1 MKIIEL
7 LESQSTM
14 QRLVT
19 QKMPA
24 KVAYALARNIKQ
36 MNEELK
42 TFDETRV
49 KLLEEN
55 WKMDP
60 ETSQYKVPPEDQKR
74 WQDMYAN
81 LIESEV
87 KIDPYMIKLSLLDS
101 VELTPGEMLAISWM
115 VTDSDPTV

>member
-1 MKIIEL
+1 MRIIEL
-7 LESQSTM
+7 LESQPTM

-19 QKMPA
+19 QRMPA
-24 KVAYALARNIKQ
+24 KVAYALAKNIKQ

-55 WKMDP
+55 WETDP
-60 ETSQYKVPPEDQKR
+60 KTSQFKIPPEDQER
-74 WQDMYAN
+74 WNTMYN
-81 LIESEV
+81 DLIESEV

-115 VTDSDPTV
+115 VAEEE